1 MAPRNRSLS
10 RAAALGMT
18 AAAVALLTGCTP
30 STGTTHSSPPNT
42 AETASSSP
50 QTPTQPT
57 NSPASNSSGG
67 SSTSGG
73 SGSSATSPRPT
84 TANAPARTDACRS
97 LPVPA
102 TVKADVTAAYGTQAE
117 PRVTHIA
124 PVKGTFYYGSCDGA
138 FYAGTRFQL
147 TPGSTEAEQ
156 VALQDDGSVMK
167 YFIDRPGT
175 GWTYLASDPFPASPE
190 GCAAIPEIPAHLS
203 ALWNDCRS

>member
-50 QTPTQPT
+50 QTPKQPT
-57 NSPASNSSGG
+57 NSPASNG
-67 SSTSGG
+67 SGG
-73 SGSSATSPRPT
+73 SGSSAASPRPT

-102 TVKADVTAAYGTQAE
+102 TVKADVTAAYGTQAQ
-117 PRVTHIA
+117 PRLRHIA
-124 PVKGTFYYGSCDGA
+124 PVKGTFYYGSCDGT

-147 TPGSTEAEQ
+147 TPGSTQAEQ

>member
-18 AAAVALLTGCTP
+18 AAAVALLTGCSP

-50 QTPTQPT
+50 QRPKQPT
-57 NSPASNSSGG
+57 NSPASNG
-67 SSTSGG
+67 SGG
-73 SGSSATSPRPT
+73 SGSSAASPRPT

-97 LPVPA
+97 LPVSA
-102 TVKADVTAAYGTQAE
+102 TVKADVTAAYGKQAE
-117 PRVTHIA
+117 PRLTHIT
-124 PVKGTFYYGSCDGA
+124 PVKGTFYYGSCDGS

-175 GWTYLASDPFPASPE
+175 GWTYLASDPFPASPK

>member
-1 MAPRNRSLS
+1 MS
-10 RAAALGMT
+10 
-18 AAAVALLTGCTP
+18 
-30 STGTTHSSPPNT
+30 
-42 AETASSSP
+42 
-50 QTPTQPT
+50 
-57 NSPASNSSGG
+57 
-67 SSTSGG
+67 
-73 SGSSATSPRPT
+73 
-84 TANAPARTDACRS
+84 
-97 LPVPA
+97 A

-117 PRVTHIA
+117 PRLTHIT
-124 PVKGTFYYGSCDGA
+124 PVKGTFYYGSCDGT

-175 GWTYLASDPFPASPE
+175 GWTYLASNPFPAPPE

>member
-18 AAAVALLTGCTP
+18 AAAVALLTSCSPG
-30 STGTTHSSPPNT
+30 TGTTHSSPPNT
-42 AETASSSP
+42 AETASPSP
-50 QTPTQPT
+50 QTPTQPAD
-57 NSPASNSSGG
+57 SAASKS
-67 SSTSGG
+67 SGG
-73 SGSSATSPRPT
+73 SGSAGGPAGSAASPRPT
-84 TANAPARTDACRS
+84 TAGAPARTDSCRS

-102 TVKADVTAAYGTQAE
+102 TVKADVSAAYGTQAQ
-117 PRVTHIA
+117 PRLTHIT
-124 PVKGTFYYGSCDGA
+124 PVKGTFYYGSCDGT

-175 GWTYLASDPFPASPE
+175 GWTYLASDTFPASPK
-190 GCAAIPEIPAHLS
+190 GCAAVPQIPSHLS
-203 ALWNDCRS
+203 TLWNDCHS